1 MLNNT
6 YQTIGLSGSTHCKSH
21 TRMSI
26 INQFQES
33 GLPDNQMVVEL
44 LISNLLPGA
53 PLMKE
58 LRVVLAGESSSWLVP
73 DHLSQVNFQKN
84 VVCFAASE
92 KLIHHFLFDNLS
104 QLPSDLFGDSL
115 RIISMRSCTTSDIG
129 GLNSGSGCM
138 KNSRC

>member
-6 YQTIGLSGSTHCKSH
+6 CRTIGLSGSTHCKSH

-73 DHLSQVNFQKN
+73 DHLSQVNFQKK
-84 VVCFAASE
+84 CCLFCSFRE
-92 KLIHHFLFDNLS
+92 TDSPFLV
-104 QLPSDLFGDSL
+104 
-115 RIISMRSCTTSDIG
+115 
-129 GLNSGSGCM
+129 
-138 KNSRC
+138 

>member
-73 DHLSQVNFQKN
+73 ERLGTVRSNIVYNLYRHKLVPAHYVLIDTSINLWLMKKLKEKN
-84 VVCFAASE
+84 
-92 KLIHHFLFDNLS
+92 IT
-104 QLPSDLFGDSL
+104 G
-115 RIISMRSCTTSDIG
+115 T
-129 GLNSGSGCM
+129 
-138 KNSRC
+138 